1 MRVNPILGWSY
12 KDVWDFLRGNG
23 LPYCSLY
30 DLGFTSLGNR
40 SNTVP
45 NPALALEGGGYAP
58 AFALEDGS
66 KERWSRVPKAKA
78 AKQAA
83 AVQGHACAAQ
93 GSGSGSGPE
102 AEDSSA
108 GSLPGP
114 PLASVS
120 TVGVVVVGDEIL
132 RGDVADANSPLVAK
146 ICKEAG
152 AALVRVAVVR
162 DDLDEIADE
171 VRRQAERCELVF
183 TSGGVGPTHDDV
195 SLEAVARAFRRP
207 LTRHKGM
214 VEALRRLYKGK
225 PLNEAQLKMADV
237 PTGAHVEFLDEV
249 GYPLVRCGNVV
260 VLPGVPAFFRKKAT
274 VVLGRYLRQRP
285 LARATLIVFC
295 EESVIAGAITKAAA
309 SAPHAAVGSY
319 PEFGNPGG
327 ERPLTRVTIESADER
342 DISQVTSALIA
353 ALPAGV
359 KHEQV

>member
-171 VRRQAERCELVF
+171 VRRQAERCELIF

-249 GYPLVRCGNVV
+249 GYPLVRCSNVV

-295 EESVIAGAITKAAA
+295 EESVIAGAIAKAAA

-319 PEFGNPGG
+319 PEFGNQGG